1 MPEDAPKVTEPQ
13 AMPPA
18 PEPKPSKA
26 ERDAAAELARHHT
39 HEELVEIALTAER
52 GTFIED
58 DPSQVYRVGIW
69 GRVDE
74 GQPNY
79 CCRLCSTALTGAR
92 GPALI
97 LQHYKARHA
106 PDDEESADVG
116 LVNAR
121 GEPLAGRQ

>member
-1 MPEDAPKVTEPQ
+1 MPEEAPKVTEPQ

-39 HEELVEIALTAER
+39 HAELLDLVQTAER
-52 GTFIED
+52 GSFVED
-58 DPSQVYRVGIW
+58 DPTQIYRVGIW
-69 GRVDE
+69 GRIDQA
-74 GQPNY
+74 QPNY
-79 CCRLCSTALTGAR
+79 CCRECSFAVTGPR
-92 GPALI
+92 GPALVF
-97 LQHYKARHA
+97 QHYRAQHQVE
-106 PDDEESADVG
+106 DEESADVG